1 MAVESGFDLRELD
14 ALNAQFLDLAQ
25 KQYPKEA
32 KKFLRDEANVA
43 RKKLRANTKAAT
55 KKKTGNLLRGI
66 DRGPVKKYQGDF
78 QIRVYN
84 NAPHAHLIEHG
95 HVLWANGKE
104 TEKFV
109 PGKHVAAKTVTEMKE
124 TFPQDADR
132 FVDDLLDKGLG

>member
-55 KKKTGNLLRGI
+55 KKKTGNLLRGS

-95 HVLWANGKE
+95 HVLWVNGKE

-124 TFPQDADR
+124 TFPADADR
-132 FVDDLLDKGLG
+132 FVDELLDKGLG